1 MRYRRERV
9 IGGKGADRGQF
20 AEALRGLAIDAQDRL
35 YAVGDSKLVVFSLEG
50 KLLGSWAT
58 ERPGYS
64 VAVAAAGTVYVGQPG
79 QVQLFDPDGKLLD
92 TWRDADRMGLV
103 TAIGFSGDSVF
114 LADAKDRC
122 IRRYDQHGKYLGEI
136 GRDNR
141 MKGFLIPNRHLDFAV
156 DAAGVI
162 HAGNPGKHRV
172 EQYSL
177 DGRLLGHWGRFDGRD
192 PAGFTGCCN
201 PTNLALTR
209 RGHLV
214 VTTKAEPLVKVYTID
229 GRLLALVG
237 QDDFDPNC
245 KNMDVAVDSQ
255 GRICVIDTARLQ
267 ICVFAPVDSDSATQ
281 PAQPGA
287 GETVRP

>member
-1 MRYRRERV
+1 MQYHRQRV
-9 IGGKGADRGQF
+9 ISGKGVGRAEF
-20 AEALRGLAIDAQDRL
+20 VEALRGLGVDAQDRL
-35 YAVGDSKLVVFSLEG
+35 YAVGDSKLVVFSLQGE
-50 KLLGSWAT
+50 LLESWAT

-64 VAVAAAGTVYVGQPG
+64 VAVATTGTVYVGQPG

-103 TAIGFSGDSVF
+103 TAIAFAADSVL

-141 MKGFLIPNRHLDFAV
+141 MKGFLIPNRHLDFVV

-172 EQYSL
+172 ERYAL
-177 DGRLLGHWGRFDGRD
+177 DGQLLGHWGRFDGRD
-192 PAGFTGCCN
+192 PAGFSGCCN

-214 VTTKAEPLVKVYTID
+214 VTTKAGPLVKVYTTD

-237 QDDFDPNC
+237 KDDFDPNC

-255 GRICVIDTARLQ
+255 GRIYVIDTARLH
-267 ICVFAPVDSDSATQ
+267 ICVFAPADSDSTTRPARSAT
-281 PAQPGA
+281 
-287 GETVRP
+287 GETVKP